1 MNYKLFQICFNEDQI
16 KNIDPLLTPFDN
28 TSNERPELREYHSFM
43 KAWDK
48 KDELLGGVDAY
59 GFFGPRWQEK
69 LRYGSKD
76 IAHEIENN
84 PGYDVYLFN
93 HARIVDALFFNVWE
107 HGEHWHPGIKQVAK
121 HVLEKIPESDP
132 EILNDLMFDQS
143 TCYCSYFVATK
154 EFWND
159 YLVFLSK
166 VAYYLTELPEEEKK
180 IYEGSANYARD
191 KDLNLF
197 PFIIERM
204 FSTYLI
210 LNRDKLKVHAK
221 PYDYGV
227 YQGSVGQFIHVL
239 SALSNLKKLTLKHDS
254 EEIFHQWNAIRTF
267 ILRSQPQ
274 LLNLD

>member
-1 MNYKLFQICFNEDQI
+1 
-16 KNIDPLLTPFDN
+16 
-28 TSNERPELREYHSFM
+28 
-43 KAWDK
+43 
-48 KDELLGGVDAY
+48 
-59 GFFGPRWQEK
+59 
-69 LRYGSKD
+69 
-76 IAHEIENN
+76 
-84 PGYDVYLFN
+84 
-93 HARIVDALFFNVWE
+93 
-107 HGEHWHPGIKQVAK
+107 
-121 HVLEKIPESDP
+121 
-132 EILNDLMFDQS
+132 MFDQS

-166 VAYYLTELPEEEKK
+166 VAYYLTNCLKK
-180 IYEGSANYARD
+180 KRKFMKVVRITQEIS
-191 KDLNLF
+191 LNLF

-227 YQGSVGQFIHVL
+227 YQGSVGEFFMFFQH
-239 SALSNLKKLTLKHDS
+239 LSNLKKLTLKHDS

>member
-1 MNYKLFQICFNEDQI
+1 MISCLIRQHATVVTLSQQKNFGMTILCFFLKLH
-16 KNIDPLLTPFDN
+16 T
-28 TSNERPELREYHSFM
+28 
-43 KAWDK
+43 
-48 KDELLGGVDAY
+48 
-59 GFFGPRWQEK
+59 
-69 LRYGSKD
+69 
-76 IAHEIENN
+76 
-84 PGYDVYLFN
+84 
-93 HARIVDALFFNVWE
+93 
-107 HGEHWHPGIKQVAK
+107 
-121 HVLEKIPESDP
+121 
-132 EILNDLMFDQS
+132 ILQN
-143 TCYCSYFVATK
+143 
-154 EFWND
+154 
-159 YLVFLSK
+159 
-166 VAYYLTELPEEEKK
+166 LPEEEKK

-191 KDLNLF
+191 KSLNLF
-197 PFIIERM
+197 PFIVERM